1 MAEVKK
7 LKGRRTAATQKLT
20 ATLVHL
26 ENLITEDNGRI
37 PTEVALVRQQTSL
50 QNAWECYET
59 AHLLY
64 LEVLDEG
71 VAEGEAEGFQ
81 VLFDRHDVVVGQV
94 EDLLAKRRG
103 LVVDQVPEVTNDTLY
118 AGAKVKRK
126 CAYDRA
132 GGIAQTV
139 KDYFAREGEKQECKD
154 SLEVQSKLLEEAEV
168 LIEEA
173 SGHTDKMVRCKPDL
187 VEATTTDGTKLAM
200 EAKKKVQE
208 CKGLIAALL
217 ASVTVRAP
225 AGGTGGGARPSQDHY
240 FKRWDL
246 PKFDGQRRNFPSF
259 KKEWTD
265 SVTGKYDPNHEVRQ
279 LKVNVPM
286 EVEPDL
292 KNISEMVEVW
302 EILDKKYG
310 SAMELSQELVT
321 GLQRFKFSSAAKTES
336 AKFKELHREFTKVY
350 NDLKQVGELAALN
363 HKPTLCNVAGMLP
376 SSDSVKNYS
385 RMRLD
390 LRAKNKAERAVVDST
405 VAEITE
411 LEVMIKF
418 MEAERELQDHCEQ
431 IYGNKDEGKAAG
443 SFEKTSNTGRGPK
456 GNCWKCEKPGHRAVD
471 CRAQGGG
478 GQRGSGGRGGGSSH
492 ANMKLKPKDC
502 PACHCQ
508 HTFTGQDGSTIL
520 YKTRLSVCDT
530 FKALSVEERV
540 AMVEEARG
548 CALCLDWTGSH
559 QRDTCKEKISVA
571 KGLFENCKEAVNG
584 NPCGKKHNY
593 MLHGSAAK
601 FVNFVTVNAVKA
613 GRREAPTAKDIDK
626 ADAVTTLLQVQQ
638 IRMEGLEEFGT
649 TFWDSGSNVCLVTEA
664 FAHRMG
670 WKAFP
675 VTLSMQVTG
684 RESKTWDTF
693 AFFVKLIDRCGEVHT
708 VLAYQISSITA
719 PLGKVEV
726 EAAQRLFPHLKNVSD
741 VVRPE
746 GEIDVLIGIQYA
758 GLFPWVDKRDRDVE
772 GNLRLM
778 SSKFGTGRLL
788 DGQHPAIKGRSML
801 QSPDSHAIRG
811 CEFSTIKGVKLP
823 FVANRVMKETFTFGE
838 CEEMGV
844 QQQRR
849 CGACTSCLKCSEP
862 QLQLSRKEQDELR
875 LIEKGMYLDAEAK
888 QVRFHYPLVKDP
900 AVLVDNR
907 QRVIAMAEK
916 QEERL
921 KKAGQLEAYNKEIE
935 GYVHRGVFRE
945 LTEVE
950 MQLWLGAVNYISHH
964 GVPKPGATTALR
976 VVSNSSLANNSTG
989 VSYND
994 LLPKGPN
1001 SLIPLFEALIRWRSY
1016 QQCVVWDITKAYNTI
1031 VTFQE
1036 ELHARRL
1043 VWRWGD
1049 KSSPWTT
1056 FGIDRM
1062 HFGDKCAMCGLQN
1075 GIKLVAEA
1083 GREID
1088 CEAAHM
1094 LEKAYVD
1101 DCVGGGDDATLNRLI
1116 GRETWTDGKPQYD
1129 GTVQQIL
1136 GLGSFGVKVMVKS
1149 GETRK
1154 EVCDLLGGSV
1164 LGLPWLPAEDVIRM
1178 HLGVNLSERKC
1189 GVRQGPEL
1197 NLETIGQIDGA
1208 VMTRRVVVSQIYG
1221 IFDPLGLLTPLVL
1234 KFKLLLQKLSTREGG
1249 KQKHGGA
1256 GWDDE
1261 LDEELAGEARAVLK
1275 EMVKAKDIDF
1285 PRATQSAGVT
1295 GGLEVVGFWDGG
1307 EPASAACLYTRY
1319 EREKPRATPKAE
1331 YTHVVRLLAG
1341 KARVTPSA
1349 KKVDQLTKSTPR
1361 TELRGLVILTRL
1373 MTAALAG
1380 LDGEL
1385 PRRITLNGDSE
1396 CTIAAVECE
1405 DDVLKSWFANRV
1417 AEVLGHMEAWAK
1429 LGIKVDPLQ
1438 HWPGIRNIADIATK
1452 GKASLSDVGPGS
1464 EWQDG
1469 PWEISCPRESWPSSR
1484 EFRNELPQEETRTTT
1499 YTTNALQAAH
1509 RVVLDLEE
1517 LVKEVQCR
1525 SNNYDF
1531 IKRVLSRFLRAKV
1544 EGGGE
1549 GNIRAGL
1556 SVRYLAMAEWLM
1568 YRCATIETDEE
1579 VKRRKSKLTGLA
1591 PKWSRGLWVTR
1602 GRLGKGM
1609 YKVLGKSELPIIVPT
1624 TRLAELLMLRA
1635 HNHDHKGVAITLWT
1649 SRSDAWI
1656 WQGRRL
1662 AKKVCSRCVRCRAD
1676 RAALLEQQMGDLP
1689 VERVA
1694 VGSKPF
1700 TYVCLDFMGPV
1711 DCKSMVNSRAHM
1723 KVYPLLIVCQAT
1735 GALHTEVAHKYST
1748 SAFLLAWDHFTSRR
1762 GYPDKVFS
1770 DKGSQLTSAGNMV
1783 AFGTEETWSEI
1794 EQESAKQGTVWQF
1807 APAGAQFRNGL
1818 SEARVKAVKKTLR
1831 LALSGTIISG
1841 KPTLH
1846 YAELQSVLSQAAN
1859 IVNNRPLYVKEMREG
1874 EVMVPVT
1881 VNQLLLGKTSTV
1893 RVEEGVFTLGNFKAC
1908 SAYADHLLDTWWS
1921 CWKQQGFASLL
1932 PYPELKHAK
1941 RHLNLKQGD
1950 VCLVYYDNKV
1960 KGTYRLCIVLETTVS
1975 RDGVVRTVRVG
1986 FRPRRA
1992 CGPGAY
1998 KSVPLDEMEV
2008 AIQRLVLLVAKDE
2021 TSEVADGGV
2030 AGGEVAGDEGEVQE
2044 AES

>member
-1 MAEVKK
+1 MAEVKQ
-7 LKGRRTAATQKLT
+7 LKGKRTTAKQKLT
-20 ATLVHL
+20 VTIVHL
-26 ENLITEDNGRI
+26 ENVIAQDNGRV
-37 PTEVALVRQQTSL
+37 PTEQVLTRQETVL
-50 QNAWECYET
+50 MDAWEAYDT
-59 AHLLY
+59 AHALYVDLL
-64 LEVLDEG
+64 EEEA
-71 VAEGEAEGFQ
+71 AEGEMEGYQ
-81 VLFDRHDVVVGQV
+81 TLYDRHHDLVGKV
-94 EDLLAKRRG
+94 EEMIAKRRG
-103 LVVDQVPEVTNDTLY
+103 LVPEPVPEVTNETMFT
-118 AGAKVKRK
+118 GAKVKRK

-139 KDYFAREGEKQECKD
+139 QDYFARVGDKQECKD
-154 SLEVQSKLLEEAEV
+154 SLDVQSKLLEEAEV

-173 SGHTDKMVRCKPDL
+173 AGHTERMVRCKPDL
-187 VEATTTDGTKLAM
+187 MEATSTEGTVLAM

-208 CKGLIAALL
+208 CRGLIAALL
-217 ASVTVRAP
+217 ASVTPTVRAP
-225 AGGTGGGARPSQDHY
+225 AGGTGGVRPSQDHY

-246 PKFDGQRRNFPSF
+246 PKFDGQRRNYPSF
-259 KKEWTD
+259 KKEWKD

-279 LKVNVPM
+279 LKVNVPN

-292 KNISEMVEVW
+292 KNVHEMKEIWEV
-302 EILDKKYG
+302 LDKKYG
-310 SAMELSQELVT
+310 SVMELAKELVM
-321 GLQRFKFSSAAKTES
+321 GIQNFKFSPAARTES
-336 AKFKELHREFTKVY
+336 AKFKELHREFTKVHS
-350 NDLKQVGELAALN
+350 DLKQVGELAALD
-363 HKPTLCNVAGMLP
+363 HKPTLCNVAAMLP
-376 SSDSVKNYS
+376 SSDSKKNYS

-390 LRAKNKAERAVVDST
+390 LIAQNKVDRAVEDST
-405 VAEITE
+405 VDEITE
-411 LEVMIKF
+411 LEIMIKF
-418 MEAERELQDHCEQ
+418 MESERELQDAFEQ
-431 IYGNKDEGKAAG
+431 LCFNEVEVKG
-443 SFEKTSNTGRGPK
+443 SRSLSERPLRSLGERAPR
-456 GNCWKCEKPGHRAVD
+456 GNCYKCDKPGHRAVD
-471 CRAQGGG
+471 CDAQGSSGRGRGG
-478 GQRGSGGRGGGSSH
+478 GGRGGRSH

-502 PACHCQ
+502 PACHSQ
-508 HTFTGQDGSTIL
+508 HTLTGQDGAML
-520 YKTRLSVCDT
+520 YKTRLSVCEA
-530 FKALSVEERV
+530 FKALSVDERV
-540 AMVEEARG
+540 AVLEEAGG
-548 CALCLDWTGSH
+548 CGLCLDWTGSH
-559 QRDTCKEKISVA
+559 QRDTCKEKISGRL
-571 KGLFENCKEAVNG
+571 GLFEDCRQMVNG
-584 NPCGKKHNY
+584 QPCGKKHNH
-593 MLHGSAAK
+593 MLHGATSK
-601 FVNFVTVNAVKA
+601 YCNFLSVNVVRA
-613 GRREAPTAKDIDK
+613 GRREAPTAQDVEK
-626 ADAVTTLLQVQQ
+626 ADAVTALLQVQLV
-638 IRMEGLEEFGT
+638 RMEGLEEYGT

-664 FAHRMG
+664 FARRMG
-670 WKAFP
+670 WRPFP
-675 VTLSMQVTG
+675 VVCSLQVTG
-684 RESKTWDTF
+684 RVSNTWNTY
-693 AFFVKLIDRCGEVHT
+693 VYWIKLIDRCGDIHR

-726 EAAQRLFPHLKNVSD
+726 EAAQKIFPHLKNLSD
-741 VVRPE
+741 VARPE

-758 GLFPWVDKRDRDVE
+758 GLFPTLERSDRDVK

-788 DGQHPAIKGRSML
+788 DGQHPEIKGRLMVK
-801 QSPDSHAIRG
+801 SPDSNAVSR
-811 CEFSTIKGVKLP
+811 SQVTVIKGVKIP
-823 FVANRVMKETFTFGE
+823 KVANRVMKESFAFGE

-849 CGACTSCLKCSEP
+849 CGACTSCQKCSEP
-862 QLQLSRKEQDELR
+862 KLQLSRKEQDELR
-875 LIEKGMYLDAEAK
+875 LIEKGMYLDTEAK

-907 QRVIAMAEK
+907 KRVIAMAEK

-921 KKAGQLEAYNKEIE
+921 KRSGQLEAYNREME
-935 GYVHRGVFRE
+935 GYVHRGAFKE
-945 LTEVE
+945 LTEEE
-950 MQLWLGAVNYISHH
+950 MKLWLGVVNYVSHH

-1001 SLIPLFEALIRWRSY
+1001 SLVPLFEALLRWRSY

-1031 VTFQE
+1031 VTFE
-1036 ELHARRL
+1036 EERHARRL

-1049 KSSPWTT
+1049 KSAPWST

-1083 GREID
+1083 GRAID
-1088 CEAAHM
+1088 CEAADM

-1101 DCVGGGDDATLNRLI
+1101 DCVGGGDDDTLDRLI
-1116 GRETWTDGKPQYD
+1116 GRETWTDGKPHYD
-1129 GTVQQIL
+1129 GTVQQML
-1136 GLGSFGVKVMVKS
+1136 GLGSFGVKVMVRS

-1154 EVCDLLGGSV
+1154 EVNDLLGGSV
-1164 LGLPWLPAEDVIRM
+1164 LGLPWVPAEDVIRM
-1178 HLGVNLSERKC
+1178 HLGVNLSQRKC

-1197 NLETIGQIDGA
+1197 TLETIEQIDGT

-1234 KFKLLLQKLSTREGG
+1234 KFKLLLQKLSTREGD
-1249 KQKHGGA
+1249 KKKHGGA

-1275 EMVKAKDIDF
+1275 EMVKARDVDF
-1285 PRATQSAGVT
+1285 PRATRPAGVR

-1307 EPASAACLYTRY
+1307 DPASAACLYTRY
-1319 EREKPRATPKAE
+1319 EREVPKATPEAE
-1331 YTHVVRLLAG
+1331 HTHVARLLAG

-1349 KKVDQLTKSTPR
+1349 KKVDKLTKSTPR

-1380 LDGEL
+1380 LSGEL
-1385 PRRITLNGDSE
+1385 PKRITLNGDSE

-1417 AEVLGHMEAWAK
+1417 AEVLGHMEAWTK
-1429 LGIKVDPLQ
+1429 LGVKVDPLQ

-1484 EFRNELPQEETRTTT
+1484 EFRNDLPMEETRATT
-1499 YTTNALQAAH
+1499 YTANALQAAH
-1509 RVVLDLEE
+1509 RAVLDLEE
-1517 LVKEVQCR
+1517 LVRDVQCR
-1525 SNNYDF
+1525 SNCYDF
-1531 IKRVLSRFLRAKV
+1531 VKRVLSRFLRAKV
-1544 EGGGE
+1544 EGERE
-1549 GNIRAGL
+1549 GSIRAGL
-1556 SVRYLAMAEWLM
+1556 TVKYLAMAEWLM
-1568 YRCATIETDEE
+1568 HRCATIETDEE
-1579 VKRRKSKLTGLA
+1579 VKQGKSKLTGLA

-1609 YKVLGKSELPIIVPT
+1609 YKVLGKTELPIILPT

-1635 HNHDHKGVAITLWT
+1635 HNHDHKGVTITLWT

-1662 AKKVCSRCVRCRAD
+1662 AKKVCQGCVRCRAD

-1689 VERVA
+1689 AERVA
-1694 VGSKPF
+1694 VGAKPF
-1700 TYVCLDFMGPV
+1700 TYVCLDFMGPF

-1723 KVYPLLIVCQAT
+1723 KVYPLLVVCQAT
-1735 GALHTEVAHKYST
+1735 GALHTEVAHNYST

-1783 AFGTEETWSEI
+1783 AFGTEETWTEI
-1794 EQESAKQGTVWQF
+1794 EQESAKQGTVWEF

-1859 IVNNRPLYVKEMREG
+1859 IVNDRPLFVKELREG
-1874 EVMVPVT
+1874 EAIVPIT

-1893 RVEEGVFTLGNFKAC
+1893 RVEEGVFTLGNFRAC

-1941 RHLNLKQGD
+1941 RHLNLKVGD
-1950 VCLVYYDNKV
+1950 VCLVYYENKV

-1975 RDGVVRTVRVG
+1975 RDGIVRTVRVG

-1998 KSVPLDEMEV
+1998 RSVPLDEMEV
-2008 AIQRLVLLVAKDE
+2008 AIQRLVLLVAKE
-2021 TSEVADGGV
+2021 EASE
-2030 AGGEVAGDEGEVQE
+2030 EKEAGDRVEEK
-2044 AES
+2044 